1 MPRFSRLRGSIGRA
15 IPGDIWPLPEAIAK
29 ASGYPGIGKTSS
41 ISSKHLILRFIWKQL
56 QYGPG
61 LRVDDR
67 SSLPFFS
74 CQIRIHLSV
83 QAFAQ
88 EQRFQNSVFE
98 LFQARSFMAY
108 IWIPNCYLFAVVCLT
123 PICFCIQTLETSILK
138 EFGKLSSCLI
148 AKTFRYRISRH
159 DRKSHEVT
167 GTRGSC
173 PGRCHSWAGLSW
185 WSHVLSGTLAHF
197 VSVFGGRI
205 CGPKIRRQRPVGVI
219 WRDNF
224 TSKSSFWS
232 PSTWSTSTS

>member
-29 ASGYPGIGKTSS
+29 ASGYPGIGKKSS

-74 CQIRIHLSV
+74 CQICIHLSV
-83 QAFAQ
+83 QAFVQ

-108 IWIPNCYLFAVVCLT
+108 IWIPNCYLFDVVCLT
-123 PICFCIQTLETSILK
+123 PSCVSASNPRNIHPA
-138 EFGKLSSCLI
+138 EFGQRSFSDSS
-148 AKTFRYRISRH
+148 FRYPISRH

-185 WSHVLSGTLAHF
+185 WSHVLSGTLAPMVHLF
-197 VSVFGGRI
+197 FFGRI
-205 CGPKIRRQRPVGVI
+205 CGPKMPK
-219 WRDNF
+219 DN
-224 TSKSSFWS
+224 
-232 PSTWSTSTS
+232 

>member
-29 ASGYPGIGKTSS
+29 ASGYPGIGKKSS

-74 CQIRIHLSV
+74 CQICIHLSV

-123 PICFCIQTLETSILK
+123 PSCFCIQTLETSILQN
-138 EFGKLSSCLI
+138 S
-148 AKTFRYRISRH
+148 A
-159 DRKSHEVT
+159 
-167 GTRGSC
+167 
-173 PGRCHSWAGLSW
+173 
-185 WSHVLSGTLAHF
+185 
-197 VSVFGGRI
+197 
-205 CGPKIRRQRPVGVI
+205 
-219 WRDNF
+219 N
-224 TSKSSFWS
+224 S
-232 PSTWSTSTS
+232 PAV

>member
-29 ASGYPGIGKTSS
+29 ASGYPGIGESS

-56 QYGPG
+56 QYGSG

-74 CQIRIHLSV
+74 CQICIHLSV

-108 IWIPNCYLFAVVCLT
+108 IWIPKCYLFAVVDLT
-123 PICFCIQTLETSILK
+123 PICFCIFSLETSILQNFA
-138 EFGKLSSCLI
+138 ELSCLI
-148 AKTFRYRISRH
+148 AKTFRYPISRH

-185 WSHVLSGTLAHF
+185 WSHVLSGTLAHGS
-197 VSVFGGRI
+197 SVFRSDLW
-205 CGPKIRRQRPVGVI
+205 PKDAQ
-219 WRDNF
+219 DN
-224 TSKSSFWS
+224 
-232 PSTWSTSTS
+232 